1 MYIISYIK
9 VVYDYVLNIRGCFT
23 MNNNRRQAQFLLRS
37 ITDDVPQLL
46 LEENN
51 LVFRNELKQDVLI
64 HLSSIISIK
73 ILPINRIY
81 NPSVGLLKDGM
92 KGFMVHRNAGVF
104 SVYFNYYV
112 DLNVVT
118 TTNTYLFESLDLENA
133 SQFILKL
140 DETIKV
146 IDDVNLIDLFK
157 TKSINELKEYMDKH
171 YKDWAKKYN
180 LENPRTTLDEN
191 MIRLAY
197 NKH

>member
-1 MYIISYIK
+1 MK
-9 VVYDYVLNIRGCFT
+9 
-23 MNNNRRQAQFLLRS
+23 NNRRQAQFLLRS

-46 LEENN
+46 LEESN
-51 LVFRNELKQDVLI
+51 LVFRNELKEDILI
-64 HLSSIISIK
+64 PCSSIISIK

-92 KGFMVHRNAGVF
+92 KGFIAHRNAGVF
-104 SVYFNYYV
+104 SIYFNYFV
-112 DLNVVT
+112 DLDIDT

-140 DETIKV
+140 DETIK
-146 IDDVNLIDLFK
+146 IITDDVNLIDLFK

-191 MIRLAY
+191 MIRLAR

>member
-1 MYIISYIK
+1 MMKNKRI
-9 VVYDYVLNIRGCFT
+9 
-23 MNNNRRQAQFLLRS
+23 QAQFL
-37 ITDDVPQLL
+37 ITGISDDVPQLL

-51 LVFRNELKQDVLI
+51 LVFRNELKEDVLI
-64 HLSSIISIK
+64 PFSSIISIK

-81 NPSVGLLKDGM
+81 NPSVGILKEGM
-92 KGFMVHRNAGVF
+92 KGFMTHRNAGVF
-104 SVYFNYYV
+104 SIYFNYFI
-112 DLNVVT
+112 DLDVVT

-133 SQFILKL
+133 SKFILKL
-140 DETIKV
+140 NEAIKV

-191 MIRLAY
+191 MIRLAH